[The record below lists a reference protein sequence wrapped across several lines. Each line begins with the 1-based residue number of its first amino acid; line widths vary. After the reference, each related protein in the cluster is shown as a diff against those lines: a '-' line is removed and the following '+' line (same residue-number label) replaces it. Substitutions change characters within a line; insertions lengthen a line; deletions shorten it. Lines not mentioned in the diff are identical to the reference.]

1 MNVYLATFFAS
12 LIHFSYYL
20 KLVLDSWDGQN
31 TSGYN
36 WKFITSTAWRC
47 ITFNFEGIRLMIIIF
62 SDAET
67 IVVVACRLLAVDNNI
82 LFAKFK
88 QTRCSLNLLVFHI
101 RFFFNP
107 WTFRC
112 PNLRCVCCYPIFPF
126 KIVVRFK
133 LDNIVIV
140 KSNIFCSASTLG
152 FVGSLCSPIL

>member
-1 MNVYLATFFAS
+1 
-12 LIHFSYYL
+12 
-20 KLVLDSWDGQN
+20 
-31 TSGYN
+31 
-36 WKFITSTAWRC
+36 
-47 ITFNFEGIRLMIIIF
+47 
-62 SDAET
+62 
-67 IVVVACRLLAVDNNI
+67 VACRLLAVDNNI

-152 FVGSLCSPIL
+152 FVGSLCSGVPSLVSRATMWPRRNSAKKIAVHVSGLAHSAATIAALKPLLMCLWAWRSIRWPWTPVK